1 MDEDLRNSFIV
12 DENPDDKRIEC
23 YFKRLLPYCK
33 TTKTGAIIFNIQEL
47 KSLEKVKIFLVAR
60 YLANFLEPAISN
72 QIQLDEFA
80 SFLNLPKDQVYSRL
94 KDIRDEKFADI
105 LEDGAYKVK
114 AQEISRLLDKLD
126 EKYGKTKTR

>member
-1 MDEDLRNSFIV
+1 MDEDLKNSFIV
-12 DENPDDKRIEC
+12 NENPDEKKVEGYI
-23 YFKRLLPYCK
+23 KRLLPYCK

-60 YLANFLEPAISN
+60 YLANFLESSISG
-72 QIQLDEFA
+72 QIQHDEFVT
-80 SFLNLPKDQVYSRL
+80 SLDLPKDQINARL

-105 LEDGAYKVK
+105 LDDGSYRVK

-126 EKYGKTKTR
+126 ERYGKNKIK

>member
-12 DENPDDKRIEC
+12 DENPDDKRIEG
-23 YFKRLLPYCK
+23 YVKRLLPYCK